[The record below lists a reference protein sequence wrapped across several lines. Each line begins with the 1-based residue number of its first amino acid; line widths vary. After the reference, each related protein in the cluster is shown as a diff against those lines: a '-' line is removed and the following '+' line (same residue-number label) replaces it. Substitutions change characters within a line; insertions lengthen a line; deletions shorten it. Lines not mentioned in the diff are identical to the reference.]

1 MTKIQNSWLNMYL
14 AVVACLDRFQSLW
27 NSQAAL
33 VRRRKELGDKLDL
46 IQVITEEQER
56 DRTGVTVDK
65 HRLAGLLIDG
75 MMAVAGPLRG
85 LAADRVDADLRQRS
99 AMTRTELSRLPKGRL
114 AERAKSLHALAK
126 THGEI
131 LEAEYG
137 LGEETLA
144 ALENRAIAF
153 NAMVVAPRN
162 NLVERTRLTAL
173 LDSELRSTSALLKEF
188 FDPIVSGMADREVEF
203 FAEYRKARALV
214 KQGVRRKKE
223 KGEAKPAAEKKPKA
237 GKKSGKRKV
246 TSETATTATETVT
259 AEGTAPVALT
269 N

>member
-1 MTKIQNSWLNMYL
+1 M
-14 AVVACLDRFQSLW
+14 
-27 NSQAAL
+27 
-33 VRRRKELGDKLDL
+33 
-46 IQVITEEQER
+46 
-56 DRTGVTVDK
+56 
-65 HRLAGLLIDG
+65 
-75 MMAVAGPLRG
+75 
-85 LAADRVDADLRQRS
+85 
-99 AMTRTELSRLPKGRL
+99 
-114 AERAKSLHALAK
+114 HALAK
-126 THGEI
+126 THGES
-131 LEAEYG
+131 LEAAYG

-162 NLVERTRLTAL
+162 NLVERTRMTAL
-173 LDSELRSTSALLKEF
+173 LDSELSSTSALLKEF